1 MIRLPVVLGGIVLG
15 AICLALASCVG
26 DRPSVDP
33 NMEENREAD
42 DMIGASTMEKWSRSC
57 ALCHIN
63 GEGGAPRVG
72 QADEWAPR
80 AAQGEELMLERIIE
94 GYNNMP
100 PLGYCMDCSRQ
111 DFLKLTR
118 FMAGES

>member
-1 MIRLPVVLGGIVLG
+1 MIRLPIVLGGIVLG
-15 AICLALASCVG
+15 AICLTLVSCAG
-26 DRPSVDP
+26 DRPSLDP
-33 NMEENREAD
+33 NVEETREMD

-80 AAQGEELMLERIIE
+80 VEQGEELMLEHTIE